1 MNGYYSV
8 FDPDGKK
15 IADCG
20 IERDAVNLMHTRNK
34 YWDGHYFTFNPLP
47 GDIIDVSNGKQL
59 PTRDIVVNMDGGVG
73 GSWQE
78 VEYVEIKGQKLELQ
92 QSNYLKQ
99 TMTVDT
105 VKYLDFVKGVTSD
118 PSLDWPVLAARL
130 SELEVTDD
138 CNVSQLLTAAL
149 GLTAESGE
157 FTEVVKKI
165 FLQGKPYTEE
175 NVFHMKRELG
185 DICWYL
191 AQACMAL
198 DTTFDEVIEMNVEK
212 LKARYPGGEFDV
224 HKSENRKEGD
234 L

>member
-1 MNGYYSV
+1 
-8 FDPDGKK
+8 
-15 IADCG
+15 
-20 IERDAVNLMHTRNK
+20 
-34 YWDGHYFTFNPLP
+34 
-47 GDIIDVSNGKQL
+47 
-59 PTRDIVVNMDGGVG
+59 
-73 GSWQE
+73 
-78 VEYVEIKGQKLELQ
+78 
-92 QSNYLKQ
+92 
-99 TMTVDT
+99 MTVDT

-149 GLTAESGE
+149 GLSAEAGE

-212 LKARYPGGEFDV
+212 LESRYPGGSFDV